1 MTITTQPFDVRK
13 TVDQLNL
20 IGLTVEH
27 DGSVSYV
34 NPYTLRVTAW
44 SMDEI
49 IGRNF
54 FEVLVPAADRTT
66 LKKLFQEALLR
77 GSFPEQREIQILTRS
92 GSTRN
97 VHLNSFIPNGTG
109 RSAAAGRT
117 DAFTLIGEDLTNKRR
132 VASALSNTNAQLQDL
147 VDNTSDLIQLIT
159 LDGKF
164 IFVNRA
170 WREVLGYSADQI
182 ASLSLLD
189 VLHPDFV
196 KSTLDRLQRVQE
208 GEPNP
213 SFETVFRT
221 KEGRTL
227 FLSGSVNCR
236 YDQGK
241 PTAFRCI
248 LRDITQ
254 KIRAEKAQRLY
265 YSIASWTLNTPNLDD
280 FYQRVHHEL
289 GNIID
294 ASNFFIALYDQS
306 KRYLIFPYYV
316 DESFQGNMRF
326 TKKRLGSGLTEY
338 TIRANKPLFLHDTDI
353 YRLAQEHQIDLY
365 GQQQPKLMLTAPLR
379 IGDEITGIIGVKS
392 YNDPNRY
399 GPRDLE
405 LLEFI
410 SGQVALAIAR
420 KQAEA
425 ALNKQ
430 TARLNAIFDSST
442 YLIWSVNKAMQL
454 TTFNQNYAQLIEQ
467 LTGDKPRLFLSAEKQ
482 GWRGVGD
489 DNRRLLDERYK
500 QAFRGQRQNFEMRF
514 EMAGKE
520 SWLELHLN
528 PILLTGGVIEE
539 VSGIARDITNR
550 KVAQLNLERSEEK
563 FRGIFENL
571 QDIYVRVDR
580 HGIVTMVSPSVFKR
594 SGYTPD
600 EVLGENALNYFVDPG
615 VIRRALFKLVRTRSV
630 RNFEATLRR
639 KDGTERQ
646 FMFNMLLL
654 KDEDGRYSVVAALAR
669 DITELKRQSAEL
681 VKAKEEAERSLKVK
695 ERFLA
700 NMSHEIRT
708 PMNGV
713 IGMVDLLNDTTLND
727 EQRDYVRTI
736 RRSSETLLN
745 ILNDILDL
753 SKIEAGKM
761 VLHEAPVTLSEIFE
775 KLIAL
780 FGQQANAKQNKL
792 FYTLTP
798 ELPQYVIADQTRL
811 LQILSNLTSNALKFT
826 EQGTVEVAASLV
838 SKRGKFNRIR
848 VEVRDSGIGISPENI
863 GLLFNS
869 FSQVDTS
876 SRKTF
881 GGTGLG
887 LSISKEL
894 AHLMKGE
901 VGVESTVG
909 LGSTFWFTVELKE
922 TAISPTQS
930 PQEAAAD
937 MKVTDFFTDYHP
949 VILLVDDNAVN
960 RKVAS
965 EILRKAG
972 CDVTTASSG
981 PEAIEAVAKGMAH
994 GAEGEGQKA
1003 TNLHTVAPTPPAP
1016 SPQPFDIIFMDIQ
1029 MPDMDGVETTGIL
1042 RKQFGDKLPPI
1053 VAMTAYS
1060 MREDRERFL
1069 SQGLDDY
1076 IPKPIRAQGLIAKV
1090 NELIKNKPV
1099 AAVETGPPVR
1109 QGVAS
1114 LQRQQP
1120 TQPATVSGTSEVKVL
1135 DLQQFAALLAPY
1147 ESEPVIDLDILGQ
1160 LRDIGGA
1167 ELVESVFDDF
1177 VTEATELVTESLSA
1191 FAAGDIATVKS
1202 HLHTLKGSAGTV
1214 GVARLAR
1221 IAREAEGKLKIQDT
1235 SQLAQ
1240 ELKAL
1245 EAAFTEFLATP
1256 RP

>member
-1 MTITTQPFDVRK
+1 MTTTQPFDVRR

-44 SMDEI
+44 SMDEV

-54 FEVLVPAADRTT
+54 FDVLVPPGDRPV
-66 LKKLFQEALLR
+66 LEVLFREALQR
-77 GSFPEQREIQILTRS
+77 GSFPESREIQLLTRS

-97 VHLNSFIPNGTG
+97 VYLNSFIPGGVGERPN
-109 RSAAAGRT
+109 
-117 DAFTLIGEDLTNKRR
+117 AFTIIGEDLTNKRR

-164 IFVNRA
+164 IFVNKA
-170 WREVLGYSADQI
+170 WRELLGYGADQI
-182 ASLSLLD
+182 ARLTLRD
-189 VLHPDFV
+189 VLHPDYI

-213 SFETVFRT
+213 SFETVFRSRD
-221 KEGRTL
+221 GRTL

-254 KIRAEKAQRLY
+254 KIRSEKAQRLY

-280 FYQRVHHEL
+280 FYQRVHREL

-306 KRYLIFPYYV
+306 KRYLTFPYYV
-316 DESFQGNMRF
+316 DESFQGSVRF

-338 TIRANKPLFLHDTDI
+338 TINANKPLFLYEADI
-353 YRLAQEHQIDLY
+353 LRLADEHQIDLY
-365 GQQQPKLMLTAPLR
+365 GQQQPKVMLTAPLR

-392 YNDPNRY
+392 YDDASLY

-442 YLIWSVNKAMQL
+442 YLIWSVNKALQL
-454 TTFNQNYAQLIEQ
+454 TSFNQNYARLIDQMTGAKPQLQITTHQ
-467 LTGDKPRLFLSAEKQ
+467 Q
-482 GWRGVGD
+482 GWRSLSD
-489 DNRRLLDERYK
+489 DNQRLMDDRYRL
-500 QAFRGQRQNFEMRF
+500 AFRGQPQNFEMRF
-514 EMAGKE
+514 DLSGKE
-520 SWLELHLN
+520 TWLELHLN

-539 VSGIARDITNR
+539 VSGIARDITTR
-550 KVAQLNLERSEEK
+550 KGAQMNIERSEEK

-571 QDIYVRVDR
+571 QDIYVRADR
-580 HGIVTMVSPSVFKR
+580 QGRISMVSPSVFKR

-600 EVLGENALNYFVDPG
+600 EVLGQDALQYFVEPG
-615 VIRRALFKLVRTRSV
+615 VIRRALFKLVRTRSL

-654 KDEDGRYSVVAALAR
+654 KDEDGRYSVIAALAR
-669 DITELKRQSAEL
+669 DITELKKQSAEL
-681 VKAKEEAERSLKVK
+681 VKAKDEAERSLKVK

-713 IGMVDLLNDTTLND
+713 IGMVDLLNDTILDD

-736 RRSSETLLN
+736 RRSSETLLT

-761 VLHEAPVTLSEIFE
+761 ALHEAPVALGEVFE

-780 FGQQANAKQNKL
+780 FGQQANAKDNRL
-792 FYTLTP
+792 FYTLGSG
-798 ELPQYVIADQTRL
+798 LPQFVIADQTRL

-826 EQGTVEVAASLV
+826 ENGTVEVAASLV
-838 SKRGKFNRIR
+838 SKRGKFNRIK
-848 VEVRDSGIGISPENI
+848 VEVKDSGIGISAENI

-876 SRKTF
+876 SRKLF

-894 AHLMKGE
+894 ASLMKGE
-901 VGVESTVG
+901 VGVASTVG
-909 LGSTFWFTVELKE
+909 MGSTFWFTVEVKE

-930 PQEAAAD
+930 PAEAAAD
-937 MKVTDFFTDYHP
+937 MKVTDFFTTYNP
-949 VILLVDDNAVN
+949 IVLLVDDNVVN

-965 EILRKAG
+965 EILRKSG
-972 CDVTTASSG
+972 CVVTNASSG
-981 PEAIEAVAKGMAH
+981 YEAIEKVAASY
-994 GAEGEGQKA
+994 
-1003 TNLHTVAPTPPAP
+1003 APDGT
-1016 SPQPFDIIFMDIQ
+1016 PFDVIFMDIQ
-1029 MPDMDGVETTGIL
+1029 MPDMDGVETTYYL
-1042 RKQFGDKLPPI
+1042 REQHGKALPKI

-1076 IPKPIRAQGLIAKV
+1076 IAKPIRAQGLIVKV
-1090 NELIKNKPV
+1090 SELVKKSQQQ
-1099 AAVETGPPVR
+1099 AAVRRIGAVGSGP
-1109 QGVAS
+1109 AS
-1114 LQRQQP
+1114 N
-1120 TQPATVSGTSEVKVL
+1120 QPATVQSSL
-1135 DLQQFAALLAPY
+1135 
-1147 ESEPVIDLDILGQ
+1147 SEPGTVMLDKQAELLLTATAEPSNRSLLLPYADVPIIDLDILEQ
-1160 LRDIGGA
+1160 LRDIGGV

-1177 VTEATELVTESLSA
+1177 VEEATTLVAESLTA

-1214 GVARLAR
+1214 GVARIAR
-1221 IAREAEGKLKIQDT
+1221 IAREAEGKLKVQDI
-1235 SQLAQ
+1235 SQLFQ
-1240 ELKAL
+1240 ELSAL
-1245 EAAFTEFLATP
+1245 KAAFDEFMATP
-1256 RP
+1256 KP

>member
-1 MTITTQPFDVRK
+1 MITTQPFDVRK

-34 NPYTLRVTAW
+34 NPYALRVTAW
-44 SMDEI
+44 SIDEI
-49 IGRNF
+49 VGRNF
-54 FEVLVPAADRTT
+54 FDVLVPPDDR
-66 LKKLFQEALLR
+66 LVLEQVFREALER
-77 GSFPEQREIQILTRS
+77 GGFPEQREIQLLTKS

-97 VHLNSFIPNGTG
+97 VHLNSFIPSGTG
-109 RSAAAGRT
+109 GRT
-117 DAFTLIGEDLTNKRR
+117 DAFTIIGEDLTSKRR

-164 IFVNRA
+164 IFVNKA
-170 WREVLGYSADQI
+170 WRELLGYGADQI
-182 ASLSLLD
+182 ASLTLND
-189 VLHPDFV
+189 VLHPDYV
-196 KSTLDRLQRVQE
+196 KSTIDRLQRVQE

-213 SFETVFRT
+213 SFETVFRSRD
-221 KEGRTL
+221 GRTL

-265 YSIASWTLNTPNLDD
+265 YSIASWTLNMPNLDD
-280 FYQRVHHEL
+280 FYQRVHREL

-306 KRYLIFPYYV
+306 KKYLTFPYYV

-338 TIRANKPLFLHDTDI
+338 TIQANKPLFLRDTDI
-353 YRLAQEHQIDLY
+353 LHLADEHHIDLY

-392 YNDPNRY
+392 YNDPNLY

-430 TARLNAIFDSST
+430 TARLNAIFNSST
-442 YLIWSVNKAMQL
+442 YLIWSVNKALQL
-454 TTFNQNYAQLIEQ
+454 TSFNQNYASLIQQ
-467 LTGDKPRLFLSAEKQ
+467 LTDEQPRLFISAEKQ

-489 DNRRLLDERYK
+489 DNQRLLDDRYK
-500 QAFRGQRQNFEMRF
+500 LAFKGQPQNFEMRF
-514 EMAGKE
+514 DLAGKE

-550 KVAQLNLERSEEK
+550 KGAQLNLERSEEK

-580 HGIVTMVSPSVFKR
+580 HGQITMVSPSVFKR

-600 EVLGENALNYFVDPG
+600 EVMGQSALTYFVDPG
-615 VIRRALFKLVRTRSV
+615 VVRRALFKLVRTRSV

-639 KDGTERQ
+639 KDGSERQ

-654 KDEDGRYSVVAALAR
+654 KDEDGRYSVIAALAR

-681 VKAKEEAERSLKVK
+681 VKAKDEAERSLKVK

-713 IGMVDLLNDTTLND
+713 IGMVDLLNDTVLND

-761 VLHEAPVTLSEIFE
+761 VLHEAPVALGEVFE

-780 FGQQANAKQNKL
+780 FGQQANAKRNRL
-792 FYTLTP
+792 FYTLSP
-798 ELPQYVIADQTRL
+798 DLPKYVIADQTRM

-826 EQGTVEVAASLV
+826 EDGTVEVAAALV
-838 SKRGKFNRIR
+838 SKRGKFNRIK
-848 VEVRDSGIGISPENI
+848 VEVRDSGIGISAENI

-894 AHLMKGE
+894 AALMKGE

-909 LGSTFWFTVELKE
+909 MGSTFWFTLELKE

-930 PQEAAAD
+930 QSEAAAD
-937 MKVTDFFTDYHP
+937 MKVADFFTDYHP

-965 EILRKAG
+965 EILRKSG
-972 CDVTTASSG
+972 CVVTTASSG
-981 PEAIEAVAKGMAH
+981 PEAIEKVAAGS
-994 GAEGEGQKA
+994 GLGD
-1003 TNLHTVAPTPPAP
+1003 NR
-1016 SPQPFDIIFMDIQ
+1016 FDVIFMDIQ
-1029 MPDMDGVETTGIL
+1029 MPDMDGVETTRYL
-1042 RKQFGDKLPPI
+1042 RDQYAALLPPV

-1076 IPKPIRAQGLIAKV
+1076 IAKPIRAQGLISKV
-1090 NELIKNKPV
+1090 AEILKKTGRGQVRTTEVSSLPTPETIASPAPSPEQRTQLAV
-1099 AAVETGPPVR
+1099 ALPNGQPASAIFD
-1109 QGVAS
+1109 AS
-1114 LQRQQP
+1114 L
-1120 TQPATVSGTSEVKVL
+1120 
-1135 DLQQFAALLAPY
+1135 LLLYADV
-1147 ESEPVIDLDILGQ
+1147 PVIDNDILEQ

-1177 VTEATELVTESLSA
+1177 VTEATELVTESLTA

-1221 IAREAEGKLKIQDT
+1221 IAREAEGKLKVQDT

-1245 EAAFTEFLATP
+1245 EAAFAEFMATP
-1256 RP
+1256 QP

>member
-1 MTITTQPFDVRK
+1 MTTTQPFDVRK

-54 FEVLVPAADRTT
+54 FDVLVPPADRGVLET
-66 LKKLFQEALLR
+66 LFSDALQR
-77 GSFPEQREIQILTRS
+77 GTFPEQREIQLLTRS

-97 VHLNSFIPNGTG
+97 VHLNSFITSGTG
-109 RSAAAGRT
+109 GRT
-117 DAFTLIGEDLTNKRR
+117 DAFTIVGEDLTNKRR

-164 IFVNRA
+164 IFVNKA
-170 WREVLGYSADQI
+170 WRELLGYRTDQI
-182 ASLSLLD
+182 AALTLRD
-189 VLHPDFV
+189 VLHPDYV
-196 KSTLDRLQRVQE
+196 TSTMARLQRVQE

-213 SFETVFRT
+213 SFETVFRSRD
-221 KEGRTL
+221 GRTL

-254 KIRAEKAQRLY
+254 KIRSEKAQRLY
-265 YSIASWTLNTPNLDD
+265 YSIASWTLNAPNLDD
-280 FYQRVHHEL
+280 FYQRVHREL

-306 KRYLIFPYYV
+306 KRYLTFPYYV

-338 TIRANKPLFLHDTDI
+338 TIKANKPLFLTDKAI
-353 YRLAQEHQIDLY
+353 LSLADEHQIDLY

-392 YNDPNRY
+392 YDDPTLY

-420 KQAEA
+420 KQDEA

-442 YLIWSVNKAMQL
+442 YLIWSVNKALQL
-454 TTFNQNYAQLIEQ
+454 TSFNKNYTRLIQQ
-467 LTGDKPRLFLSAEKQ
+467 LTDEMPRLFINAEKQ
-482 GWRGVGD
+482 GWRAIGD
-489 DNRRLLDERYK
+489 DNNRLLDDRYK
-500 QAFRGQRQNFEMRF
+500 LAFRGQPQNFEMRF
-514 EMAGKE
+514 EMDRKE
-520 SWLELHLN
+520 TWLELHLN
-528 PILLTGGVIEE
+528 PILLSGGVIEE

-550 KVAQLNLERSEEK
+550 KGAQLNLERSEEK

-580 HGIVTMVSPSVFKR
+580 QANITMISPSVFKR

-600 EVLGENALNYFVDPG
+600 EVLGQNALHYFVDPG
-615 VIRRALFKLVRTRSV
+615 VVRRALFKLVRTRSL

-669 DITELKRQSAEL
+669 DISELKRQSVEL
-681 VKAKEEAERSLKVK
+681 VKAKDEAERSLKVK

-761 VLHEAPVTLSEIFE
+761 ALHEAPVALGEVFE

-780 FGQQANAKQNKL
+780 FGQQASARDNRL
-792 FYTLTP
+792 FYTLNP
-798 ELPQYVIADQTRL
+798 DLPQYVIADQTRL

-826 EQGTVEVAASLV
+826 ENGTVEVAASLV
-838 SKRGKFNRIR
+838 SKRGKFNRVK
-848 VEVRDSGIGISPENI
+848 VEVRDSGIGISKENI

-876 SRKTF
+876 SRKSF

-894 AHLMKGE
+894 AALMKGD

-909 LGSTFWFTVELKE
+909 MGSTFWFTVELKE
-922 TAISPTQS
+922 TAISPTQTQ
-930 PQEAAAD
+930 QEAAND
-937 MKVTDFFTDYHP
+937 MKVTGFFTDYRP
-949 VILLVDDNAVN
+949 VILLVDDNVVN

-965 EILRKAG
+965 EILRKSG
-972 CDVTTASSG
+972 CVVTTASSG
-981 PEAIEAVAKGMAH
+981 PEAIEKVAAS
-994 GAEGEGQKA
+994 GQPGS
-1003 TNLHTVAPTPPAP
+1003 TR
-1016 SPQPFDIIFMDIQ
+1016 FDVIFMDIQ
-1029 MPDMDGVETTGIL
+1029 MPDMDGVEATTYL
-1042 RKQFGDKLPPI
+1042 RQHHAALLPPI

-1076 IPKPIRAQGLIAKV
+1076 IAKPIRAQGLIVKV
-1090 NELIKNKPV
+1090 NELVKRRRP
-1099 AAVETGPPVR
+1099 VETAPADREDLP
-1109 QGVAS
+1109 S
-1114 LQRQQP
+1114 HSRQQL
-1120 TQPATVSGTSEVKVL
+1120 PAKVADASVEPQNL
-1135 DLQQFAALLAPY
+1135 AALQVTAYADVPIL
-1147 ESEPVIDLDILGQ
+1147 DLDIIQQ

-1177 VTEATELVTESLSA
+1177 VTEATQLVQESLTA
-1191 FAAGDIATVKS
+1191 CAAGDVDTVKS

-1214 GVARLAR
+1214 GVARMAR
-1221 IAREAEGKLKIQDT
+1221 IAREAEGKLKVQDS

-1240 ELKAL
+1240 ELRAL
-1245 EAAFTEFLATP
+1245 EAAFAEFMATP

>member
-1 MTITTQPFDVRK
+1 MTTSQLFDVRK

-20 IGLTVEH
+20 IGITVEH

-44 SMDEI
+44 AMDEVV
-49 IGRNF
+49 GCNF
-54 FEVLVPAADRTT
+54 FEVLVPAADRPA
-66 LKKLFQEALLR
+66 LEKLLAEALQR
-77 GSFPEQREIQILTRS
+77 GGFPEQREIQLLTRS

-97 VHLNSFIPNGTG
+97 VLINSFIPSGVG
-109 RSAAAGRT
+109 GRT
-117 DAFTLIGEDLTNKRR
+117 DAFTVVGEDLTNKRR

-170 WREVLGYSADQI
+170 WRELLGYGADQI
-182 ASLSLLD
+182 AVLSLQN
-189 VLHPDFV
+189 VLHPDYAR
-196 KSTLDRLQRVQE
+196 STLDRLRRVEE
-208 GEPNP
+208 GEPSS

-221 KEGRTL
+221 KDGRTL

-236 YDQGK
+236 YDQGR

-265 YSIASWTLNTPNLDD
+265 YSIASWTLNTPKLDD

-294 ASNFFIALYDQS
+294 ASNFFIALYDENN
-306 KRYLIFPYYV
+306 RYLTFPYYV
-316 DESFQGNMRF
+316 DESFQGNVRF
-326 TKKRLGSGLTEY
+326 TKKRAGNGLTEY
-338 TIRANKPLFLHDTDI
+338 TIRANRPLFLTDADI
-353 YRLAQEHQIDLY
+353 HRLAHEHEIDLF
-365 GQQQPKLMLTAPLR
+365 GQQQPQLMLTAPLR
-379 IGDEITGIIGVKS
+379 VGDQITGIIGVKS
-392 YNDPNRY
+392 YHDANRY

-410 SGQVALAIAR
+410 SGQVALAISR

-442 YLIWSVNKAMQL
+442 YLIWSVNKQWML
-454 TTFNQNYAQLIEQ
+454 TSFNQNYDRLVEQ
-467 LTGDKPRLFLSAEKQ
+467 LTGQKPRLLHDTTRQ

-489 DNRRLLDERYK
+489 DNQRLLDDHYK
-500 QAFRGQRQNFEMRF
+500 AAFRGKRQNFEMQL
-514 EMAGKE
+514 ELEGQEA
-520 SWLELHLN
+520 WLEIHLN

-539 VSGIARDITNR
+539 VSGIARNITNR
-550 KVAQLNLERSEEK
+550 KVATLNLERSEEK

-580 HGIVTMVSPSVFKR
+580 QGYITMISPSVFKR

-600 EVLGENALNYFVDPG
+600 EVLGQNALNYFVDPG
-615 VIRRALFKLVRTRSV
+615 VIKQALYKLVHTRSV

-639 KDGTERQ
+639 KDDTERQ

-669 DITELKRQSAEL
+669 DITELKRQTTEL
-681 VKAKEEAERSLKVK
+681 GKARDEAERSLKVK

-761 VLHEAPVTLSEIFE
+761 ILHESPATLGEVFE

-780 FGQQANAKQNKL
+780 FGQQANAKDNRL

-798 ELPQYVIADQTRL
+798 DLPRYVIADQTRL

-826 EQGTVEVAASLV
+826 ENGTVEVAASLID
-838 SKRGKFNRIR
+838 KRGKFNRIR
-848 VEVRDSGIGISPENI
+848 VEVRDTGIGISPDNI
-863 GLLFNS
+863 KLLFNS

-876 SRKTF
+876 SRKSF

-887 LSISKEL
+887 LAISKEL
-894 AHLMKGE
+894 ANLMKGE
-901 VGVESTVG
+901 IGVESMVG
-909 LGSTFWFTVELKE
+909 QGSTFWFTVELKE
-922 TAISPTQS
+922 TTISPTQS
-930 PQEAAAD
+930 PQELAND
-937 MKVTDFFTDYHP
+937 QKVANFFTDYTP

-981 PEAIEAVAKGMAH
+981 PEAIEEMRRRRK
-994 GAEGEGQKA
+994 ERS
-1003 TNLHTVAPTPPAP
+1003 LP
-1016 SPQPFDIIFMDIQ
+1016 SFDAIFMDIQ
-1029 MPDMDGVETTGIL
+1029 MPDMDGVETTHFL
-1042 RKQFGDKLPPI
+1042 RQQYPSQLPPV

-1069 SQGLDDY
+1069 SQGMDDY
-1076 IPKPIRAQGLIAKV
+1076 LPKPIRAQGLIAKV
-1090 NELIKNKPV
+1090 NELVKGRRK
-1099 AAVETGPPVR
+1099 AEGEKDGAFFLLPPDPLGR
-1109 QGVAS
+1109 S
-1114 LQRQQP
+1114 LP
-1120 TQPATVSGTSEVKVL
+1120 PSS
-1135 DLQQFAALLAPY
+1135 ALLSPY
-1147 ESEPVIDLDILGQ
+1147 QSEPILDLDILEQ
-1160 LRDIGGA
+1160 LRDIGGV
-1167 ELVESVFDDF
+1167 ELVESVLDDF
-1177 VTEATELVTESLSA
+1177 VEEATVLVREALEA
-1191 FAAGDIATVKS
+1191 FAAGDVPTVKS

-1221 IAREAEGKLKIQDT
+1221 IAREAEGKLKVEDT

-1240 ELKAL
+1240 ELQTL
-1245 EAAFTEFLATP
+1245 EAAFTEFMAAP

>member
-1 MTITTQPFDVRK
+1 MTTTQPFDVRK

-34 NPYTLRVTAW
+34 NPYALRVTAW
-44 SMDEI
+44 GIDEI
-49 IGRNF
+49 VGRNF
-54 FEVLVPAADRTT
+54 FDILVPPADRAV
-66 LKKLFQEALLR
+66 LEDLFGEALKR
-77 GSFPEQREIQILTRS
+77 GSFPEQREIQLLTKS

-97 VHLNSFIPNGTG
+97 VHLNSFIPSGTG
-109 RSAAAGRT
+109 GRT
-117 DAFTLIGEDLTNKRR
+117 DAFTIIGEDLTSKRR

-164 IFVNRA
+164 IFVNKA
-170 WREVLGYSADQI
+170 WRELLGYGADQI
-182 ASLSLLD
+182 ASLTLGA
-189 VLHPDFV
+189 VLHPDYV

-213 SFETVFRT
+213 SFETVFRSRD
-221 KEGRTL
+221 GRTL

-265 YSIASWTLNTPNLDD
+265 YSIASWTLNMPNLDD
-280 FYQRVHHEL
+280 FYQRVHREL

-306 KRYLIFPYYV
+306 KKYLTFPYYV
-316 DESFQGNMRF
+316 DDSFQGNMRF

-338 TIRANKPLFLHDTDI
+338 TIQANRPLFLRDTDI
-353 YRLAQEHQIDLY
+353 LHLAVENQIDLY

-392 YNDPNRY
+392 YNDPNLY

-430 TARLNAIFDSST
+430 TARLNAIFNSST
-442 YLIWSVNKAMQL
+442 YLIWSVNKALQL
-454 TTFNQNYAQLIEQ
+454 TSFNQNYAGLIQQ
-467 LTGDKPRLFLSAEKQ
+467 LTDEAPRLFITAEKQ
-482 GWRGVGD
+482 GWRGIGD
-489 DNRRLLDERYK
+489 DNKRLLDDRYK
-500 QAFRGQRQNFEMRF
+500 LAFKGQPQNFEMRF
-514 EMAGKE
+514 DLAGKE
-520 SWLELHLN
+520 AWLELHLN

-550 KVAQLNLERSEEK
+550 KGAQLNLERSEEK

-580 HGIVTMVSPSVFKR
+580 QGKITMISPSVFKR

-600 EVLGENALNYFVDPG
+600 EVLDQSALKYFVDPG

-639 KDGTERQ
+639 KDGSERQ

-681 VKAKEEAERSLKVK
+681 VKAKDEAERSLKVK

-713 IGMVDLLNDTTLND
+713 IGMVDLLNDTVLND

-761 VLHEAPVTLSEIFE
+761 VLHEAPVALGEVFE

-780 FGQQANAKQNKL
+780 FGQQANAKRNRL
-792 FYTLTP
+792 FYTLNAD
-798 ELPQYVIADQTRL
+798 LPKYVIADQTRM
-811 LQILSNLTSNALKFT
+811 LQVLSNLTSNALKFT
-826 EQGTVEVAASLV
+826 EDGTVEVAASLV
-838 SKRGKFNRIR
+838 SKRGKFNRIK
-848 VEVRDSGIGISPENI
+848 VEVRDSGIGISAENI

-876 SRKTF
+876 SRKSF

-894 AHLMKGE
+894 AALMKGE

-909 LGSTFWFTVELKE
+909 MGSTFWFTVELKE
-922 TAISPTQS
+922 TNISPTQS
-930 PQEAAAD
+930 PSEAAAD
-937 MKVTDFFTDYHP
+937 MKVADFFTDYHP

-965 EILRKAG
+965 EILRKSG
-972 CDVTTASSG
+972 CVVTTASSG
-981 PEAIEAVAKGMAH
+981 PEAIEKVAAGS
-994 GAEGEGQKA
+994 GQGD
-1003 TNLHTVAPTPPAP
+1003 NR
-1016 SPQPFDIIFMDIQ
+1016 FDIIFMDIQ
-1029 MPDMDGVETTGIL
+1029 MPDMDGVEATRHL
-1042 RKQFGDKLPPI
+1042 REHYPDLLPPI

-1076 IPKPIRAQGLIAKV
+1076 IAKPIRAQGLISKV
-1090 NELIKNKPV
+1090 SDILKRTGRGKASGASAAQSV
-1099 AAVETGPPVR
+1099 AEK
-1109 QGVAS
+1109 VAS
-1114 LQRQQP
+1114 PINNVPATEQR
-1120 TQPATVSGTSEVKVL
+1120 TQPDANVPDNQSATATYDAS
-1135 DLQQFAALLAPY
+1135 LLLPY
-1147 ESEPVIDLDILGQ
+1147 ADVPVIDNDILEQ

-1177 VTEATELVTESLSA
+1177 VTEATELVNESLTA

-1221 IAREAEGKLKIQDT
+1221 IAREAEGKLKVQDT

-1240 ELKAL
+1240 ELNAL
-1245 EAAFTEFLATP
+1245 EAAFAEFMAAP
-1256 RP
+1256 KP

>member
-97 VHLNSFIPNGTG
+97 VHLNSFIPSGTG
-109 RSAAAGRT
+109 GRT

-213 SFETVFRT
+213 SFETVFKT

-280 FYQRVHHEL
+280 FYQRVHREL

-467 LTGDKPRLFLSAEKQ
+467 LTNEKPRLFLSAEKQ

-514 EMAGKE
+514 EVAGKE

-580 HGIVTMVSPSVFKR
+580 HGHVTMVSPSVFKR

-713 IGMVDLLNDTTLND
+713 IGMVDLLNDTVLND

-780 FGQQANAKQNKL
+780 FGQQASAKQNRL

-909 LGSTFWFTVELKE
+909 MGSTFWFTVELKE

-972 CDVTTASSG
+972 CEVTTASSG
-981 PEAIEAVAKGMAH
+981 PEAIDAYKRRMEEREAG
-994 GAEGEGQKA
+994 
-1003 TNLHTVAPTPPAP
+1003 LAPML
-1016 SPQPFDIIFMDIQ
+1016 PFDIIFMDIQ
-1029 MPDMDGVETTGIL
+1029 MPDMDGVETTRFL
-1042 RKQFGDKLPPI
+1042 RQQFDNQLPPI

-1090 NELIKNKPV
+1090 NDLIKSQGKGVPG
-1099 AAVETGPPVR
+1099 ETPRNEAPPTT
-1109 QGVAS
+1109 
-1114 LQRQQP
+1114 P
-1120 TQPATVSGTSEVKVL
+1120 PAPSPEP
-1135 DLQQFAALLAPY
+1135 LAPSPLLLPY
-1147 ESEPVIDLDILGQ
+1147 QAEPIIDHDILGQ

-1177 VTEATELVTESLSA
+1177 VTEATQLVTESLSA
-1191 FAAGDIATVKS
+1191 FAAGDIATVKG

-1221 IAREAEGKLKIQDT
+1221 IAREAEGKLKVQDT

-1245 EAAFTEFLATP
+1245 EAAFAEFLATP

>member
-1 MTITTQPFDVRK
+1 MITAQPFDVRK

-20 IGLTVEH
+20 IGLTIEH

-34 NPYTLRVTAW
+34 NPYALRVTAW
-44 SMDEI
+44 GIDEVV
-49 IGRNF
+49 GRNF
-54 FEVLVPAADRTT
+54 FDILVPPADRTV
-66 LKKLFQEALLR
+66 LEQLFSEALQR
-77 GSFPEQREIQILTRS
+77 GSFPEQREIQLLTKS

-97 VHLNSFIPNGTG
+97 VHLNSFIPSGTG
-109 RSAAAGRT
+109 GRT
-117 DAFTLIGEDLTNKRR
+117 DAFTIIGEDLTSKRR

-164 IFVNRA
+164 IFVNKA
-170 WREVLGYSADQI
+170 WRELLGYGADRI
-182 ASLSLLD
+182 ASLTLSD
-189 VLHPDFV
+189 VLHPDYV

-213 SFETVFRT
+213 SFETVFRSRD
-221 KEGRTL
+221 GRTL

-254 KIRAEKAQRLY
+254 KIRSEKAQRLY

-280 FYQRVHHEL
+280 FYQRVHREL

-306 KRYLIFPYYV
+306 KKYLTFPYYV

-338 TIRANKPLFLHDTDI
+338 TIQADKPLFLRDTDI
-353 YRLAQEHQIDLY
+353 LRLADEHHIDLY

-392 YNDPNRY
+392 YDDPNLY

-430 TARLNAIFDSST
+430 TARLNAIFNSST
-442 YLIWSVNKAMQL
+442 YLIWSVNKAVQL
-454 TTFNQNYAQLIEQ
+454 TSFNQNYAGLIEQ
-467 LTGDKPRLFLSAEKQ
+467 LTNEPPKLLLSAEKQ
-482 GWRGVGD
+482 GWRTIGD
-489 DNRRLLDERYK
+489 DNQRMLDDRYK
-500 QAFRGQRQNFEMRF
+500 QAFKGQPQSFEMRF
-514 EMAGKE
+514 ELLGKE
-520 SWLELHLN
+520 AWLELHLN
-528 PILLTGGVIEE
+528 PILLSGGVIEE

-550 KVAQLNLERSEEK
+550 KVAQINLERSEEK

-571 QDIYVRVDR
+571 QDVYVRVDR
-580 HGIVTMVSPSVFKR
+580 QGLITMVSPSVFKR

-600 EVLGENALNYFVDPG
+600 EVLGQRALDYFVDPG
-615 VIRRALFKLVRTRSV
+615 VIRRALYKLVRTRSV
-630 RNFEATLRR
+630 RNFEATLHR
-639 KDGTERQ
+639 KDGSERQ

-681 VKAKEEAERSLKVK
+681 VKAKDEAERSLKVK

-713 IGMVDLLNDTTLND
+713 IGMVDLLNDTVLND

-761 VLHEAPVTLSEIFE
+761 ALHEAPVALGEIFE

-780 FGQQANAKQNKL
+780 FGQQANAKRNRL
-792 FYTLTP
+792 FYTLAP
-798 ELPQYVIADQTRL
+798 DLPKFVIADQTRL

-826 EQGTVEVAASLV
+826 EDGTVEVAASLV
-838 SKRGKFNRIR
+838 SKRGKFNRIK
-848 VEVRDSGIGISPENI
+848 VEVRDSGIGISAENI

-894 AHLMKGE
+894 ASLMKGE
-901 VGVESTVG
+901 VGVDSTVG
-909 LGSTFWFTVELKE
+909 MGSTFWFTVELKE
-922 TAISPTQS
+922 TMISPTQS
-930 PQEAAAD
+930 PSEAAAD
-937 MKVTDFFTDYHP
+937 MKVADFFTDYHP
-949 VILLVDDNAVN
+949 VILLVDDNVVN

-965 EILRKAG
+965 EILRRSG
-972 CDVTTASSG
+972 CVVTSASSG
-981 PEAIEAVAKGMAH
+981 PEAIEKVAAGS
-994 GAEGEGQKA
+994 GQGD
-1003 TNLHTVAPTPPAP
+1003 NR
-1016 SPQPFDIIFMDIQ
+1016 FDVIFMDIQ
-1029 MPDMDGVETTGIL
+1029 MPDMDGVETTRYL
-1042 RKQFGDKLPPI
+1042 RQHHASVLPPV

-1060 MREDRERFL
+1060 MREDRQRFL
-1069 SQGLDDY
+1069 AQGLDDY
-1076 IPKPIRAQGLIAKV
+1076 IAKPIRAQGLIAKV
-1090 NELIKNKPV
+1090 GEIVKKTKRGLTP
-1099 AAVETGPPVR
+1099 ATP
-1109 QGVAS
+1109 
-1114 LQRQQP
+1114 P
-1120 TQPATVSGTSEVKVL
+1120 TQPTAKAVADRTDKRATDGPGNQPAASQVVSSPPTAF
-1135 DLQQFAALLAPY
+1135 DPALLLPY
-1147 ESEPVIDLDILGQ
+1147 ADVPVIDNEILQQ

-1177 VTEATELVTESLSA
+1177 VTEATELVNESLSA
-1191 FAAGDIATVKS
+1191 FAAGDIPTVKS

-1221 IAREAEGKLKIQDT
+1221 IAREAEGKLKVQDT

-1245 EAAFTEFLATP
+1245 EAAFAEFMATP

>member
-1 MTITTQPFDVRK
+1 MTPTQPFDVRH

-44 SMDEI
+44 SMDDV

-54 FEVLVPAADRTT
+54 FDVLVPPDDRPALET
-66 LKKLFQEALLR
+66 LFRDALQR
-77 GSFPEQREIQILTRS
+77 GGFPESREIQLLTRS

-97 VHLNSFIPNGTG
+97 VHVNSFIPSG
-109 RSAAAGRT
+109 AGRP

-164 IFVNRA
+164 IFVNKA
-170 WREVLGYSADQI
+170 WRELLGYSADQI
-182 ASLSLLD
+182 AQLTLRD
-189 VLHPDFV
+189 VLHPDYV
-196 KSTLDRLQRVQE
+196 KSTIDRLQRVQE

-213 SFETVFRT
+213 SFETVFRSRD
-221 KEGRTL
+221 GRTL

-254 KIRAEKAQRLY
+254 KIRSEKAQRLY

-280 FYQRVHHEL
+280 FYQRVHREL
-289 GNIID
+289 GNIVD
-294 ASNFFIALYDQS
+294 ASNFFIALYDSS
-306 KRYLIFPYYV
+306 KRYLTFPYYV
-316 DESFQGNMRF
+316 DESFQGSVRF
-326 TKKRLGSGLTEY
+326 TKKRLGRGLTEY
-338 TIRANKPLFLHDTDI
+338 TINANKPLFLYDTDI
-353 YRLAQEHQIDLY
+353 LRLADEHQIDLY
-365 GQQQPKLMLTAPLR
+365 GQQQPKVMLTAPLR

-392 YNDPNRY
+392 YDDASLY

-420 KQAEA
+420 KQGEA

-442 YLIWSVNKAMQL
+442 YLIWSANKSLKL
-454 TTFNQNYAQLIEQ
+454 TSFNQNYARLIEQ
-467 LTGDKPRLFLSAEKQ
+467 MTGEMPQLNLTTHQQ
-482 GWRGVGD
+482 GWRAVSD
-489 DNRRLLDERYK
+489 ENQRLLDEKYRL
-500 QAFRGQRQNFEMRF
+500 AFRGQPQNFEMRF
-514 EMAGKE
+514 ELTGKE
-520 SWLELHLN
+520 TWLELHLN

-539 VSGIARDITNR
+539 VSGIARDITTR
-550 KVAQLNLERSEEK
+550 KGAQMNIERSEEK

-580 HGIVTMVSPSVFKR
+580 HGHITMISPSVFKR
-594 SGYTPD
+594 SGYMPD
-600 EVLGENALNYFVDPG
+600 EVLGQNALQYFVDPS
-615 VIRRALFKLVRTRSV
+615 VIRRALFKLVRTRSL

-681 VKAKEEAERSLKVK
+681 VKAKDEAERSLKVK

-713 IGMVDLLNDTTLND
+713 IGMVDLLNDTVLND

-761 VLHEAPVTLSEIFE
+761 ALHEAPVALGEVFE

-780 FGQQANAKQNKL
+780 FGQQANAKDNHL
-792 FYTLTP
+792 FYTLAP
-798 ELPQYVIADQTRL
+798 DLPQFVIADQTRL

-826 EQGTVEVAASLV
+826 ENGTVEVAASLV
-838 SKRGKFNRIR
+838 SKRGKFNRIK
-848 VEVRDSGIGISPENI
+848 VEVKDSGIGISAENI

-894 AHLMKGE
+894 ASLMKGE

-909 LGSTFWFTVELKE
+909 MGSTFWFTVEVKE

-930 PQEAAAD
+930 PAEAAAD
-937 MKVTDFFTDYHP
+937 MKVTDFFTGYKP
-949 VILLVDDNAVN
+949 IVLLVDDNIVN

-965 EILRKAG
+965 EILKKAG
-972 CDVTTASSG
+972 CIVTNASSG
-981 PEAIEAVAKGMAH
+981 PEAIEKVTASY
-994 GAEGEGQKA
+994 
-1003 TNLHTVAPTPPAP
+1003 APGGT
-1016 SPQPFDIIFMDIQ
+1016 PFDVIFMDIQ
-1029 MPDMDGVETTGIL
+1029 MPDMDGVEATKHL
-1042 RKQFGDKLPPI
+1042 RDLHGKRLPKI

-1076 IPKPIRAQGLIAKV
+1076 IAKPIRAQGLI
-1090 NELIKNKPV
+1090 
-1099 AAVETGPPVR
+1099 
-1109 QGVAS
+1109 
-1114 LQRQQP
+1114 
-1120 TQPATVSGTSEVKVL
+1120 VKVSEL
-1135 DLQQFAALLAPY
+1135 VKKEEREKGGKEESERVEQAKDIDLQAANTRSLSSFSSSLPPFLLSSLLLSYADVPI
-1147 ESEPVIDLDILGQ
+1147 IDLDILEQ

-1177 VTEATELVTESLSA
+1177 VTEATELVAESLTA

-1214 GVARLAR
+1214 GVARIAR

-1240 ELKAL
+1240 ELDAL
-1245 EAAFTEFLATP
+1245 KAAFDEFMATP

>member
-1 MTITTQPFDVRK
+1 MTTAQPFDVRK

-20 IGLTVEH
+20 IGLTLQP
-27 DGSVSYV
+27 DGAVSYM

-44 SMDEI
+44 NLDDVL
-49 IGRNF
+49 GRNF
-54 FEVLVPAADRTT
+54 FDLLVPAQDRAV
-66 LKKLFQEALLR
+66 LQALFREATER
-77 GSFPEQREIQILTRS
+77 GSFPEQREIQLLTKS
-92 GSTRN
+92 GSTRS
-97 VHLNSFIPNGTG
+97 VLLNSFIPSIEIGQ
-109 RSAAAGRT
+109 SAA
-117 DAFTLIGEDLTNKRR
+117 FTIIGEDLTSKRR

-164 IFVNRA
+164 IFVNKA
-170 WREVLGYSADQI
+170 WRDVLGYSAEQT
-182 ASLSLLD
+182 AALTLTD
-189 VLHPDFV
+189 VLHPDYV
-196 KSTLDRLQRVQE
+196 SSTTARLLRVQE

-213 SFETVFRT
+213 SFETVFRSRD
-221 KEGRTL
+221 GRTL

-280 FYQRVHHEL
+280 FYQRVHREL

-294 ASNFFIALYDQS
+294 AGNFFIALYDQT
-306 KRYLIFPYYV
+306 KRYLTFPYYV

-338 TIRANKPLFLHDTDI
+338 TIQANKPLFLRDTDI
-353 YRLAQEHQIDLY
+353 LRLADEHQIDLY

-379 IGDEITGIIGVKS
+379 IGEEITGIIGVKS
-392 YNDPNRY
+392 YTDPTLY

-430 TARLNAIFDSST
+430 TARLNAIFNSST
-442 YLIWSVNKAMQL
+442 YLIWSASKSLQL
-454 TTFNQNYAQLIEQ
+454 TSFNQNYARLIQQ
-467 LTGDKPRLFLSAEKQ
+467 LTHEMPRLFVSAEKQ
-482 GWRGVGD
+482 GWRAMGD

-500 QAFRGQRQNFEMRF
+500 LAFKGLAQNFEMRF
-514 EMAGKE
+514 ELNQKDA
-520 SWLELHLN
+520 WLELHLN
-528 PILLTGGVIEE
+528 PILLAGGVIEE

-550 KVAQLNLERSEEK
+550 KGAQLNLERSEEK

-571 QDIYVRVDR
+571 QDIYVRADR
-580 HGIVTMVSPSVFKR
+580 QGNITMISPSVFKR

-600 EVLGENALNYFVDPG
+600 EVLGQPASQYFVEPG
-615 VIRRALFKLVRTRSV
+615 VLKTALFKLVRTRSL

-654 KDEDGRYSVVAALAR
+654 KDEADRYRVVAALAR

-761 VLHEAPVTLSEIFE
+761 QLHEAPVALGEVFE

-780 FGQQANAKQNKL
+780 FGQQANAKHNHL
-792 FYTLTP
+792 FYTLAP
-798 ELPQYVIADQTRL
+798 DLPRYVIADQTRL

-826 EQGTVEVAASLV
+826 EEGTVEVAASVV

-848 VEVRDSGIGISPENI
+848 VDVRDSGIGISPENI

-876 SRKTF
+876 SRKSF

-894 AHLMKGE
+894 AALMKGE

-909 LGSTFWFTVELKE
+909 MGSTFWFTVELKE

-930 PQEAAAD
+930 PAEAAAD
-937 MKVTDFFTDYHP
+937 MKVADFFTDVHP

-965 EILRKAG
+965 EILRRAG
-972 CDVTTASSG
+972 CVVTTAASG
-981 PEAIEAVAKGMAH
+981 PEAIEKIAATAQPGAVRY
-994 GAEGEGQKA
+994 E
-1003 TNLHTVAPTPPAP
+1003 VV
-1016 SPQPFDIIFMDIQ
+1016 FMDIQ
-1029 MPDMDGVETTGIL
+1029 MPDMDGVETTRYL
-1042 RKQFGDKLPPI
+1042 RQHHAPLLPPI

-1076 IPKPIRAQGLIAKV
+1076 LPKPIRAQGLIAKV
-1090 NELIKNKPV
+1090 NEIVTKQRLSAPP
-1099 AAVETGPPVR
+1099 VET
-1109 QGVAS
+1109 QYVAS
-1114 LQRQQP
+1114 PPSAKLQAGNSENQLPASRT
-1120 TQPATVSGTSEVKVL
+1120 TQTRSIASL
-1135 DLQQFAALLAPY
+1135 RLAAYADV
-1147 ESEPVIDLDILGQ
+1147 PVIDLDILEQ
-1160 LRDIGGA
+1160 LRDIGGV
-1167 ELVESVFDDF
+1167 ELVEGVFDDF
-1177 VTEATELVTESLSA
+1177 VAEATQLVQETLAA
-1191 FAAGDIATVKS
+1191 FATGDIATVKG

-1221 IAREAEGKLKIQDT
+1221 IAREAEEKLKLQDT
-1235 SQLAQ
+1235 SQLAH
-1240 ELKAL
+1240 ELDL
-1245 EAAFTEFLATP
+1245 LQAAYAEFMATP

>member
-1 MTITTQPFDVRK
+1 MTTTTQPFDVRK

-54 FEVLVPAADRTT
+54 FEVLVPAADQTT

-109 RSAAAGRT
+109 GRT
-117 DAFTLIGEDLTNKRR
+117 DAFTLVGEDLTNKRR

-213 SFETVFRT
+213 SFETVFKT

-467 LTGDKPRLFLSAEKQ
+467 LTNEKPRLFLSAEKQ

-580 HGIVTMVSPSVFKR
+580 HGHVTMVSPSVFKR

-713 IGMVDLLNDTTLND
+713 IGMVDLLNDTVLND

-909 LGSTFWFTVELKE
+909 MGSTFWFTVELKE

-972 CDVTTASSG
+972 CIVTTASSG
-981 PEAIEAVAKGMAH
+981 PEAIEAYKGSLEA
-994 GAEGEGQKA
+994 GDRKPE
-1003 TNLHTVAPTPPAP
+1003 TVA
-1016 SPQPFDIIFMDIQ
+1016 SGLPFDIIFMDIQ
-1029 MPDMDGVETTGIL
+1029 MPDMDGVETTRFL
-1042 RKQFGDKLPPI
+1042 RQQFDNQLPPI

-1090 NELIKNKPV
+1090 NDLIKNKP
-1099 AAVETGPPVR
+1099 APPAETGPPVR
-1109 QGVAS
+1109 Q
-1114 LQRQQP
+1114 
-1120 TQPATVSGTSEVKVL
+1120 SGTSAT
-1135 DLQQFAALLAPY
+1135 QQQPALSPAPSPEPPAPSPLLAPY
-1147 ESEPVIDLDILGQ
+1147 QSEPVIDHDILEQ

-1191 FAAGDIATVKS
+1191 FEAGDIPTVKS

-1221 IAREAEGKLKIQDT
+1221 IAREAEGKLKVQDT

-1245 EAAFTEFLATP
+1245 EAAFNEFLATP